1 MPDFPGDND
10 YPTAFE
16 VGAKN
21 SPVNESE
28 PTDGSEAASGA
39 DRPAD
44 AKPGAVSADSKP
56 PSEPSGETV
65 GKLAFGDI
73 EPAYAEKIY
82 LAGQKVREWDARV
95 RVAQATLKDY
105 KDSRDEAVAGL
116 MSLVDH
122 MRADAEPNLFSA
134 SNQDDQGGGREC
146 DWSLETPGAEIVIQP
161 ADPDRRCPHA
171 DESWREVPLADLI
184 DLGAPKK
191 IVDALATVGVNTM
204 GEFNKWSEPNDQQY
218 QKTVTN
224 QGFKG
229 VGPAA
234 LEKFEQALE
243 KFWESRAS
251 V

>member
-1 MPDFPGDND
+1 MPDFPDRD
-10 YPTAFE
+10 DSPTVFE

-28 PTDGSEAASGA
+28 TVDESRAAIEA

-44 AKPGAVSADSKP
+44 AKPGAVSTDSKAK
-56 PSEPSGETV
+56 SEPSGETRSKTV
-65 GKLAFGDI
+65 FRPID
-73 EPAYAEKIY
+73 AEGAERIY
-82 LAGQKVREWDARV
+82 LAEQQVGIWDARIEE
-95 RVAQATLKDY
+95 AAENLKAM
-105 KDSRDEAVAGL
+105 KASREAAVAAF
-116 MSLVDH
+116 
-122 MRADAEPNLFSA
+122 RRIAREINEAAEPNLFT
-134 SNQDDQGGGREC
+134 QPPEGDCCFDP
-146 DWSLETPGAEIVIQP
+146 TPLNMEFSGPFP
-161 ADPDRRCPHA
+161 ADPPA
-171 DESWREVPLADLI
+171 EQDESWREVPLSDLI

-204 GEFNKWSEPNDQQY
+204 GDFNKWSQPNDQQY

-243 KFWESRAS
+243 KFWEHKNTEDAKPM
-251 V
+251 